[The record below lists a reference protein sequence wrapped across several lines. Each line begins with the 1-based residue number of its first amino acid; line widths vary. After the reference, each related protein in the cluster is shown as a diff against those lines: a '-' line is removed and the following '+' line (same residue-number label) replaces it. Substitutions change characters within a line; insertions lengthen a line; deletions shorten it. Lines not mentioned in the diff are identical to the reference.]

1 MPARKVELPVV
12 VPPELAAGL
21 ARIRTDQQVPDDFP
35 AEVTAAAERA
45 AAAPRLPELDRT
57 DLELVT
63 IDPPGARD
71 LDQALHIARDGKGFV
86 VSYAI
91 ADVAAFV
98 SAGDPVDQEAHRR
111 GMTLYAPDHRTPLHP
126 PVLSEGAASLLPDQV
141 RPALLWTL
149 RLDAGG
155 RMTDAEV
162 ARALVRSREQLDYAG
177 VQTEIDSGTAR
188 ESLALLKIVGQWRE
202 QRERERGGVSLQIP
216 EQEVVPDEDGWRL
229 EFRAPLPVEG
239 WNAQISLLTGMAA
252 AHLMLYGQVGIL
264 RTMPPA
270 DAGSLRRL
278 RQTAKALH
286 IAWPAELDYPEF
298 VRRLDPHLPA
308 HAAML
313 NACTTL
319 FRGAGYQAFSGSVPI
334 DAEHSALAIDYA
346 HCTAPLRRLVDRYA
360 GEVCVALCAGTE
372 VPDWAARALDA
383 LPAEMATAG
392 HRASAYE
399 RAVIDLVEVGLLA
412 GRVGEVFTATV
423 VEVDK
428 SRVRG
433 TVMLA
438 EPAVEAKVVGQD
450 LPLGHEVSVRLV
462 SADFDL
468 GAVSFELAT
477 SEVQTAP

>member
-12 VPPELAAGL
+12 VPPELATGL
-21 ARIRTDQQVPDDFP
+21 ARIRAEQQVPDDFP
-35 AEVTAAAERA
+35 PDVTAAAERA
-45 AAAPRLPELDRT
+45 AAAPRLPTLDRT

-63 IDPPGARD
+63 IDPPGSLD
-71 LDQALHIARDGKGFV
+71 LDQALHIARDGDGFV

-111 GMTLYAPDHRTPLHP
+111 GMTLYAPDRRTPLHP
-126 PVLSEGAASLLPDQV
+126 PALSEGAASLLPDQV

-155 RMTDAEV
+155 RMSDAEV
-162 ARALVRSREQLDYAG
+162 VRALVRSREQLDYAA
-177 VQTEIDSGTAR
+177 VQAEIDSGSAR
-188 ESLALLKIVGQWRE
+188 ESLALLKVVGLWRE

-216 EQEVVPDEDGWRL
+216 EQEVVPAEDGWRL

-298 VRRLDPHLPA
+298 VRQLDPHVA
-308 HAAML
+308 AEAAML

-319 FRGAGYQAFSGSVPI
+319 FRGAGYQAFSGSVPE

-360 GEVCVALCAGTE
+360 GEVCLALCAGTP
-372 VPDWAARALDA
+372 VPEWVLRALDA
-383 LPAEMATAG
+383 LPAEMAAAG

-412 GRVGEVFTATV
+412 GRVGEVFPATV
-423 VEVDK
+423 IEVDK
-428 SRVRG
+428 SRQRG

-438 EPAVEAKVVGQD
+438 EPAVEAKVVGPD
-450 LPLGHEVSVRLV
+450 LPLGHEVSVRLA
-462 SADFDL
+462 SADFSV
-468 GAVSFELAT
+468 GAVSFEL
-477 SEVQTAP
+477 VAPAV